1 MQKIEQYNLDTFEA
15 NSNNFTNTKSNIFV
29 FNPLEGILNRNK
41 TTEISTFHECEL
53 QSFKLY
59 GLIRFIR
66 EIFRHLR

>member
-1 MQKIEQYNLDTFEA
+1 MQKIEQYNHDTFEA

-29 FNPLEGILNRNK
+29 FNPLEGILNKNK
-41 TTEISTFHECEL
+41 TTEIEL